1 MEITPRV
8 KQIIIHLLSVK
19 QPLADREIA
28 DALGVSKRTI
38 LREADSV
45 SEVLEKYNLKLIRR
59 KGEGSVIEG
68 TNADKKAILEEI
80 SNQRELVVTD
90 KERRRNLLKLE
101 LLRNREPQKLF
112 YYSNMFGVSEATIS
126 TDLDA
131 IEDWARDYHLEIVKK
146 PGFGIMI
153 SATEKNYRVALQR
166 FVTETMK
173 LEHAPS
179 LGDNIYSLMNE
190 AILAEVGTIL
200 QDMDEPFLRNITN
213 EAYVGLLV
221 HLAVAVERIQQ
232 GKFVTDEKAYDASL
246 DPGYDIAQKI
256 AKMLEGTFDIQIP
269 EAEINNILLHIR
281 GAKFKYSNNTAI
293 EQVMQ
298 ADELIN
304 IVERMID
311 AIDSDYASE
320 IKYED
325 DFITGLIVHLE
336 TALYRMKNDMPIS
349 NPLLEQIKTEYPKV
363 YEDCKKAAQVIY
375 ASTGLMPNDAE
386 IGYLCMHFGA
396 AKEKIE
402 SRKRK
407 RRTVNIGV
415 ICASGF
421 GVAQLMMAKL
431 KNHFA
436 NYDILIKAYGF
447 DELTEHIISRTDFF
461 ISIIEME
468 DFGTDYIMVNPMITQ
483 KDILQIST
491 KIDEY
496 SSLPVR
502 QADTDF
508 TRQLDEINNIII
520 RLKGIIRKYHHLLIS
535 PLTSFEQLVNLFTSD
550 LTESP
555 KAAVILSSEIM
566 AREQV
571 MSQVFPEI
579 GIALLHARSKAVKEC
594 MVVTAGCGKDEHFMD
609 PGLKGINAVLCMIM
623 PKDEHRKENSEM
635 LGRISSAIIEDEHFL
650 EAIKAGDENA
660 IRNKLQEILKGYFTK
675 QLNEL

>member
-1 MEITPRV
+1 MEITPRA

-19 QPLADREIA
+19 RPLTDKEIA
-28 DALGVSKRTI
+28 EALGVSKRTI
-38 LREADSV
+38 LREADYV
-45 SEVLEKYNLKLIRR
+45 AEVLNEYNLVLVRK

-68 TNADKKAILEEI
+68 TEADKNRILETI
-80 SNQRELVVTD
+80 SSQRELVVTD

-112 YYSNMFGVSEATIS
+112 YYSNLFGVSEATIS
-126 TDLDA
+126 KDLDA
-131 IEDWARDYHLEIVKK
+131 IEDWAKEYHLDLIKK

-153 SATEKNYRVALQR
+153 SATEKNYRIAMQR
-166 FVTETMK
+166 FVTENMK
-173 LEHAPS
+173 ADNNPS

-190 AILAEVGTIL
+190 AILAEVESIL
-200 QDMDEPFLRNITN
+200 EDIDEPFLKNITN
-213 EAYVGLLV
+213 DAYVGLLV
-221 HLAVAVERIQQ
+221 HLTVAVERIQQ
-232 GKFVTDEKAYDASL
+232 GKFVTEDSYDASL
-246 DPGYDIAQKI
+246 DKGYDIAKKI
-256 AKMLEGTFDIQIP
+256 ADTLEAAFSITVP

-281 GAKFKYSNNTAI
+281 GAKFKYSNDTKL
-293 EQVMQ
+293 EQFMQ
-298 ADELIN
+298 AEELLN
-304 IVERMID
+304 IAEKMVDVID
-311 AIDSDYASE
+311 ADYASE

-349 NPLLEQIKTEYPKV
+349 NPLLEQIKSEYPSV
-363 YEDCKKAAQVIY
+363 YEDCKKVANVIY
-375 ASTGLMPNDAE
+375 ERTGLMPNDAE

-431 KNHFA
+431 KSHFS
-436 NYDILIKAYGF
+436 NYDIVIKAYGF
-447 DELTEHIISRTDFF
+447 DEITEHITSRTDFF
-461 ISIIEME
+461 ISIIDMD
-468 DFGTDYIMVNPMITQ
+468 DFGADYIMVNPMITQ

-496 SSLPVR
+496 SSLPVKT
-502 QADTDF
+502 ADTDF

-520 RLKGIIRKYHHLLIS
+520 RLKGVIRKYHHLIID
-535 PLTSFEQLVNLFTSD
+535 PLTSFEKLVTLFTTD

-555 KAAVILSSEIM
+555 RAAAILSSEIM
-566 AREQV
+566 AREQI

-579 GIALLHARSKAVKEC
+579 GIALLHARSRAVKEC
-594 MVVTAGCGKDEHFMD
+594 VVVTAGCEDARHFLD
-609 PGLKGINAVLCMIM
+609 PSLRGIQAVICMIM
-623 PKDEHRKENSEM
+623 PLDEHKKENSEM
-635 LGRISSAIIEDEHFL
+635 LGRISSAIIEDENFL
-650 EAIKAGDENA
+650 SAIKIGDEDA
-660 IRNKLQEILKGYFTK
+660 IRSKLQKILKSYFTE
-675 QLNEL
+675 QLNGI

>member
-8 KQIIIHLLSVK
+8 KQIIIYLLSEK
-19 QPLADREIA
+19 QPLTDKELA

-38 LREADSV
+38 LREADYL
-45 SEVLEKYNLKLIRR
+45 SEVLENYNLRLVRR
-59 KGEGSVIEG
+59 KGEGSFIEG
-68 TNADKKAILEEI
+68 TEADKKAILDEI

-90 KERRRNLLKLE
+90 KNRRRNLLKLE

-131 IEDWARDYHLEIVKK
+131 IEDWARDYHLQIVKK

-166 FVTETMK
+166 FVTENMK
-173 LEHAPS
+173 LEKAPS

-190 AILAEVGTIL
+190 GIMAEVGTIL
-200 QDMDEPFLRNITN
+200 ADIDEPFLKNISN
-213 EAYVGLLV
+213 DAYVGLLV
-221 HLAVAVERIQQ
+221 HLTVAVERIQQ
-232 GKFVTDEKAYDASL
+232 GKFVTEESYDASL
-246 DPGYDIAQKI
+246 DKGYDIAKKI
-256 AKMLEGTFDIQIP
+256 ATMLEAAFSITIP

-281 GAKFKYSNNTAI
+281 GAKFKYSNDTAI
-293 EQVMQ
+293 EQVMG
-298 ADELIN
+298 AEEILN
-304 IVERMID
+304 IVEKMID

-320 IKYED
+320 IRYED

-349 NPLLEQIKTEYPKV
+349 NPLLEQIKAEYPTV

-375 ASTGLMPNDAE
+375 EKTGLMPNDAE
-386 IGYLCMHFGA
+386 IGFLSMHFGA

-431 KNHFA
+431 KNQFA
-436 NYDILIKAYGF
+436 NYDIVIKAYGI
-447 DELTEHIISRTDFF
+447 DEITEHITSRTDFF
-461 ISIIEME
+461 ISILDMN
-468 DFGTDYIMVNPMITQ
+468 DFDADYLMVNPMITQ

-496 SSLPVR
+496 SSLPAR

-520 RLKGIIRKYHHLLIS
+520 RLKGIIRKYHHLIIDPS
-535 PLTSFEQLVNLFTSD
+535 TSFEQLVALFTSD

-555 KAAVILSSEIM
+555 RAAAILCSEIM
-566 AREQV
+566 AREQI

-579 GIALLHARSKAVKEC
+579 GIALLHTRSRAVKEC
-594 MVVTAGCGKDEHFMD
+594 TVVTAGCGNDNHFSD
-609 PGLKGINAVLCMIM
+609 PKLKGINAVICMVM
-623 PKDEHRKENSEM
+623 PLDDHKKENSEM
-635 LGRISSAIIEDEHFL
+635 LGRISSAIIEDEKFL
-650 EAIKAGDENA
+650 SLIQTGDEEG
-660 IRNKLQEILKGYFTK
+660 IRKKLQEILKAYFSK